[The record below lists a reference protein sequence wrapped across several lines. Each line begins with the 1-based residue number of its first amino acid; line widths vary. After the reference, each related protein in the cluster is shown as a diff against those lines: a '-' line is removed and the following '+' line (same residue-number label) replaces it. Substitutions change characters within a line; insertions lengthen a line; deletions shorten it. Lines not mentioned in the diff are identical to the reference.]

1 MLSQLYLLKIYALV
15 KTIAPT
21 SADLLRSFVYNL
33 GSRVPIS
40 KDCGSLSL
48 RNSLGTSQV
57 IFGLHFEKQYLKQ
70 KHKICN
76 FIVIKSVLQT
86 L

>member
-15 KTIAPT
+15 KAIAPT
-21 SADLLRSFVYNL
+21 GAGLLRSFIYNL
-33 GSRVPIS
+33 GSWVSIS
-40 KDCGSLSL
+40 KDCGSLGL
-48 RNSLGTSQV
+48 RKSLGTSQV
-57 IFGLHFEKQYLKQ
+57 IFGSHFEKQYLKQ